1 MKKIL
6 IICVIA
12 LALLAGLVIGRWI
25 AGGAEQV
32 PADSA
37 GGGKKILYWVAPM
50 DPNFRRDGPGK
61 SPMGMDLIPV
71 YEGDADTAS
80 PGTVTI
86 SPAVENN
93 LGVRVGEA
101 TLGPVSASVDTV
113 GLVRL
118 DENKLHHQHTRL
130 SGWVQKTWVKAEG
143 DRVKRG
149 QPIVE
154 IYSPELV
161 KAQSELVAAIESGNS
176 TLIAATGERLVSL
189 GIPAD
194 QIEKVRRTR
203 RVSNN
208 ITLYA
213 DTSGYVDELGVRDG
227 MYITPANALLSVGP
241 LDTVWVEGELF
252 PKQGAQVAVGD
263 RATIRGDFAPG
274 RSWTGRLTNVLPK
287 LDEQTR
293 TLRIRVAVQNP
304 DKLLRPGM
312 FVRLQLDGRE
322 ARALT
327 IPRSA
332 LIRTG
337 DMDRVVLAEGN
348 GRFRSVRVVPGREFG
363 ERVEI
368 LEGLSAGAQVVTS
381 AQFLLDSE
389 SSISADLKR
398 IGGPPSDTGSDTGA
412 GAEPGG
418 AAAGDAGEIETP
430 WTSATVLSMPDDNHY
445 ARLEHGPVPEWD
457 WPGMVMG
464 FYVAESAARG
474 LRQALE
480 SGAPVQVQLRKRDDG
495 KFEVIAMRSVTG
507 AAPPQG
513 EIGHDA
519 MDHRDMQQDDMDHSE
534 MDHGDMDHG
543 DMHIEAEPAQ
553 EPQK

>member
-6 IICVIA
+6 IISLIA

-25 AGGAEQV
+25 GGGADEGRD
-32 PADSA
+32 ASGD
-37 GGGKKILYWVAPM
+37 GGKKILYWVAPM
-50 DPNFRRDGPGK
+50 DPNYRREGPGK

-71 YEGDADTAS
+71 YEGEEDETAA
-80 PGTVTI
+80 GTVRIT
-86 SPAVENN
+86 PAVENN

-101 TLGPVSASVDTV
+101 TLGPVTASVDTV
-113 GLVRL
+113 GVVRL

-143 DRVKRG
+143 DRVQRG

-161 KAQSELVAAIESGNS
+161 KAQSELVAAIESGNR
-176 TLIAATGERLVSL
+176 TLIEATGERLVSL

-194 QIEKVRRTR
+194 QIDRVRRTR

-208 ITLYA
+208 STLYA

-227 MYITPANALLSVGP
+227 MYITPANPLLSVGP
-241 LDTVWVEGELF
+241 LDTVWVVGELF

-263 RATIRGDFAPG
+263 SATIRGEFAPG
-274 RSWTGRLTNVLPK
+274 RTWTGRLTNVLPK

-293 TLRIRVAVQNP
+293 TLRVRVAVQNP

-312 FVRLQLDGRE
+312 FVRLQLEGRE
-322 ARALT
+322 ARTLT
-327 IPRSA
+327 IPRTA

-337 DMDRVVLAEGN
+337 DMDRVVLAEGD
-348 GRFRSVRVVPGREFG
+348 GRFRSVRVVAGREFG

-368 LEGLSAGAQVVTS
+368 LEGLNAGAQVVTS

-398 IGGPPSDTGSDTGA
+398 IGGTPASSDTGSDNA
-412 GAEPGG
+412 GA
-418 AAAGDAGEIETP
+418 ASASDTP
-430 WTSATVLSMPDDNHY
+430 WTSAEVLSMPDDNHY

-507 AAPPQG
+507 EAPQQG
-513 EIGHDA
+513 ENNHDG
-519 MDHRDMQQDDMDHSE
+519 MQ
-534 MDHGDMDHG
+534 HGDMDHG
-543 DMHIEAEPAQ
+543 GMDHSEMNHDDMGHGDMDHDVLDQEAAPAA